1 MNSGESKVSRRLQ
14 EVWDW
19 KESNYREVAHLPAAE
34 ALSEILRKAR
44 EAGARHDL
52 PRVASREALARSR

>member
-14 EVWDW
+14 DVWDW
-19 KESNYREVAHLPAAE
+19 KEANYREVAHLPVGE
-34 ALSEILRKAR
+34 ALDEILRKAR

-52 PRVASREALARSR
+52 PRLTLPEIPARYR